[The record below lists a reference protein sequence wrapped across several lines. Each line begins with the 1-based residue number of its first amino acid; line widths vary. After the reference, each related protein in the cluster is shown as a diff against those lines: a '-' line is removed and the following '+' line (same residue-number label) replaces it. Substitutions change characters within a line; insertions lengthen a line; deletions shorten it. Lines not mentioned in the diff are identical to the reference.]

1 MADSPMQL
9 ETIKTEAAKRF
20 AKEGWPSP
28 KVEAWKFT
36 DLTALSKRKFTPA
49 SKAKAPS
56 RKSLAGN
63 LRVFFHNGIFQEE
76 LSCGLGASA
85 RLTPMSEGVR
95 ITPMGEVADLL
106 TSEALKNHPVADQ
119 TLANMNGL
127 ALSIEGDIKEPIH
140 LVFSNDGDEISSHPL
155 LVVDIAKGAKATL
168 VEHHEGE
175 GKGLSM
181 PLMVMR
187 INQGSQVKHGRIQS
201 ENLTRH
207 HLAQA
212 VFTLSNGANYQGVSV
227 QVGSALSR
235 VENYF
240 TLTGKNANAH
250 LTTICLAKHEQVMD
264 TTAFVGHEA
273 PDCTSMQVVRGVLDD
288 KAKGICQGKV
298 RVAPKAQKTDGNQ
311 MSRMLLL
318 SRKCQVDN
326 KPELEIYA
334 DDVACSHG
342 ATIGEIDEG
351 QLFYLLSRGIPY
363 QEARQIL
370 IAAFLA
376 DALEEISDEVMRDFA
391 AKPVNAWLES
401 KAS

>member
-9 ETIKTEAAKRF
+9 DTIKTEAAKRF
-20 AKEGWPSP
+20 AKQGWPSP
-28 KVEAWKFT
+28 KTEAWKFT
-36 DLTALSKRKFTPA
+36 DLTALSKRKFKPA
-49 SKAKAPS
+49 SKAKAPKP
-56 RKSLAGN
+56 KSLVGKV
-63 LRVFFHNGIFQEE
+63 RIFFHNGIFQEE
-76 LSCGLGASA
+76 LSCGLDK
-85 RLTPMSEGVR
+85 GVS
-95 ITPMGEVADLL
+95 ITPLSEVADLL
-106 TSEALKNHPVADQ
+106 ASEALKNHPVADQ

-127 ALSIEGDIKEPIH
+127 ALSIEGTIKEPIH
-140 LVFSNDGDEISSHPL
+140 LIFSNDGDEISSHPL
-155 LVVDIAKGAKATL
+155 LVVDIAKGAKVTL
-168 VEHHEGE
+168 LEHHQGE

-181 PLMVMR
+181 PLMVVR
-187 INQGSQVKHGRIQS
+187 INQNAEVKHGRIQS

-212 VFTLSNGANYQGVSV
+212 VFTLANGADYQGVSV

-250 LTTICLAKHEQVMD
+250 LTTICLAKNEQVMD

-391 AKPVNAWLES
+391 AEPVNAWLES